1 MSHRGPL
8 LTLLSGAVVAAVLL
22 VLSAQA
28 NTDSTEASNAAA
40 QAPPAAAPSQS
51 SPSSDAIP
59 PSGTESGK
67 PTATPSKPVPTG
79 RKAVFA
85 GKVESG
91 DATIAIS
98 VKDGQAVAYFC
109 DGKRTEA
116 WMRGPATGGDLDL
129 KGAPGGTLTGT
140 YGRNKAAGTVTAGGQ
155 EWKFDAPV
163 VTEPAG
169 IYRGTVTIQ
178 GARVDA
184 GWIVLPDGTQVGV
197 LTLRGVPQPA
207 PPFDEDTKTAT
218 VDGTTMTVTEA
229 EPR

>member
-8 LTLLSGAVVAAVLL
+8 LTLLSGTVVAAVLM
-22 VLSAQA
+22 VGSSQATTKSA
-28 NTDSTEASNAAA
+28 DSSNAA

-51 SPSSDAIP
+51 SPAPSTIP
-59 PSGTESGK
+59 PSANPS
-67 PTATPSKPVPTG
+67 PSTPAATG

-85 GKVESG
+85 GRVENG
-91 DATIAIS
+91 KATVAIS

-109 DGKRTEA
+109 DGDRTEA

-155 EWKFDAPV
+155 QFKFDAPL
-163 VTEPAG
+163 VTSPSG
-169 IYRGTVTIQ
+169 VYRGTATIQ
-178 GARVDA
+178 GARVVA

-197 LTLRGVPQPA
+197 AAVDGVPEPA
-207 PPFDEDTKTAT
+207 PPIDLDSKTAT
-218 VDGTTMTVTEA
+218 VDGGTVAVKEA
-229 EPR
+229 EPAS

>member
-8 LTLLSGAVVAAVLL
+8 LTLLSGTVVAAVLM
-22 VLSAQA
+22 VGSSQA
-28 NTDSTEASNAAA
+28 TTKSTDSSNAA

-51 SPSSDAIP
+51 SPAPSTIP
-59 PSGTESGK
+59 PSANPS
-67 PTATPSKPVPTG
+67 PSKPAATG

-85 GKVESG
+85 GRVENG
-91 DATIAIS
+91 KATVAIS

-109 DGKRTEA
+109 DGDRTEA

-155 EWKFDAPV
+155 KYKFDAPL

-184 GWIVLPDGTQVGV
+184 GWIVLPDGSQVGV
-197 LTLRGVPQPA
+197 ATVKGVPRPA
-207 PPFDEDTKTAT
+207 PPFDEETKKAT
-218 VDGTTMTVTEA
+218 VDGTTVTVA
-229 EPR
+229 EVEPKS